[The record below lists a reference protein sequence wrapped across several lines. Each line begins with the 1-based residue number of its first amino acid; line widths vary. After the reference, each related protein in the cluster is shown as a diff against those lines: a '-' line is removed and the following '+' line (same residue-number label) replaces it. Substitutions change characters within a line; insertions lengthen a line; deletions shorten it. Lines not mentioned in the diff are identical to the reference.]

1 MKKSA
6 KIGIGTRVTMNT
18 MHNLSKFYSKTKSHK
33 IRVVTHYT
41 ILGIF
46 FVSILW
52 KHKSDK
58 IGDKS
63 SEIKFLLYE
72 LISWIHK

>member
-1 MKKSA
+1 MTNSS
-6 KIGIGTRVTMNT
+6 KITFGTRVTMNT
-18 MHNLSKFYSKTKSHK
+18 MHNLSKFYSKTKSPK
-33 IRVVTHYT
+33 LRVVTHYT

-63 SEIKFLLYE
+63 SEIKFILFELL
-72 LISWIHK
+72 SWIHK

>member
-1 MKKSA
+1 MKEPS

-18 MHNLSKFYSKTKSHK
+18 MHNLSKFYSKTKSHRL
-33 IRVVTHYT
+33 RVLTHYT

-58 IGDKS
+58 IADKP
-63 SEIKFLLYE
+63 SELKFIICE